1 MHKYNHGELETYL
14 QTHVEGFGTLDAIDK
29 FGDGQ
34 SNPTY
39 KLTSGTRSFV
49 LRAKPP
55 GKLLKSAHAVD
66 REFRVMNALGATDVP
81 VPHMYHLSG
90 EETPLGTQ
98 FVVMEMMEGRIF
110 WDPALPEMSNEQ
122 RSAIYDQMNLT
133 LARLHSVDPVAV
145 GLEDYGKP
153 GNYFA
158 RQLGRWSGQYK
169 ASETEP
175 LPDADWLIDWLE
187 KNMVEDDGAVSIVH
201 GDYRIDNMMFAP
213 DRPEVIALLDWELS
227 TLGHPLADL
236 AYQCMHWRLPH
247 EGSFRGLGGV
257 DRAAHGLPSEAEYV
271 ALYCQRRGINP
282 PENWTFYLVFS
293 FFRLLAILQGVLK
306 RGLDG
311 NASNPRDLGQMRAVI
326 EVMATEA
333 RALAEG

>member
-133 LARLHSVDPVAV
+133 LARVHSVDPVAFV
-145 GLEDYGKP
+145 REDFGKP

-158 RQLGRWSGQYK
+158 RQLGIWSGQY
-169 ASETEP
+169 
-175 LPDADWLIDWLE
+175 
-187 KNMVEDDGAVSIVH
+187 
-201 GDYRIDNMMFAP
+201 
-213 DRPEVIALLDWELS
+213 
-227 TLGHPLADL
+227 
-236 AYQCMHWRLPH
+236 
-247 EGSFRGLGGV
+247 
-257 DRAAHGLPSEAEYV
+257 
-271 ALYCQRRGINP
+271 
-282 PENWTFYLVFS
+282 
-293 FFRLLAILQGVLK
+293 
-306 RGLDG
+306 
-311 NASNPRDLGQMRAVI
+311 
-326 EVMATEA
+326 
-333 RALAEG
+333 

>member
-236 AYQCMHWRLPH
+236 AYQCMHWHLPH

>member
-213 DRPEVIALLDWELS
+213 DRPEVIALLDWELN